1 LWDFWIAITYIASG
15 SFGGYYSTTPMPIA
29 PPFSQF
35 DFLMTDTY
43 KEGGHYME
51 LYASLSAVPFAVHFL
66 ESIGGY
72 IDPSGGPAMP
82 VGYAQSFT
90 AGTSTGNRKFIAQYV
105 RIAYSTKDPYWFGA
119 DIQIP

>member
-1 LWDFWIAITYIASG
+1 
-15 SFGGYYSTTPMPIA
+15 MPIA

-51 LYASLSAVPFAVHFL
+51 LYASLNAAPFAVHFL

-82 VGYAQSFT
+82 VSYARSFA
-90 AGTSTGNRKFIAQYV
+90 AGTSTGNQKFRAQYV
-105 RIAYSTKDPYWFGA
+105 RIV
-119 DIQIP
+119 